1 MAMHN
6 NVIANNH
13 FHKKWQQYVRGHF
26 NQATQAKSRRL
37 KRAKVRYLII
47 VFHRMYLLLLLNLR
61 LDELFIKSLPR

>member
-37 KRAKVRYLII
+37 KRAKVGFSIAV
-47 VFHRMYLLLLLNLR
+47 VFYSFA
-61 LDELFIKSLPR
+61 LF